1 MENVWLFCL
10 SSFVLP
16 IKQNYNVAYLNC
28 MFLSATCNRI
38 DKKSFCSFPLRSK
51 YQLWVPSYNTRSMIH
66 HMLSVANIVERNCGW
81 NIYKKGVIQFVST
94 PWPIHY
100 ALNSYDK
107 LCNWCL
113 ISVTDC
119 SIGIAAHFDE
129 NAVFENSLF
138 KQSLTIEDAPRV
150 GDNHYSLCFIR
161 LTSFC

>member
-1 MENVWLFCL
+1 MWHFWTACFYPQRVIESIENLFVVSRFGQNINSECLPIIHGLWYTTCCL
-10 SSFVLP
+10 SQTSWKEIVVE
-16 IKQNYNVAYLNC
+16 NWNV
-28 MFLSATCNRI
+28 
-38 DKKSFCSFPLRSK
+38 
-51 YQLWVPSYNTRSMIH
+51 
-66 HMLSVANIVERNCGW
+66 
-81 NIYKKGVIQFVST
+81 YKKGVIQFVNT